1 MSRPCPEFGPLLG
14 PFGDGEL
21 EPSKMVEVDA
31 HVEHC
36 EGCRERILL
45 DESTRHSL
53 KQVCKQGAPA
63 GLKERMQAA
72 MVAENVRVM
81 AREKASGKNSSWR
94 TVVPLATAAAFA
106 LAWGAMSRGPIART
120 TGGTLVGAGPM
131 GEDFL
136 SELVAEH
143 SRPLPPERTDPQKVG
158 ELGQYV
164 GVPIHATALHPEN
177 AHFVGGRVLPMR
189 QERAAML
196 QYEITQAGETRR
208 VSVFVFDPHRIQV
221 SGDDLTPRPVGTSE
235 VRVGRQNGY
244 SVAVT
249 QRGGVGYAVTSDLD
263 EQKNAELLAHS
274 DF

>member
-1 MSRPCPEFGPLLG
+1 MSRPCPDFGPLLG

-36 EGCRERILL
+36 EGCRERVLL

-53 KQVCKQGAPA
+53 KQVCKQGAPD

-72 MVAENVRVM
+72 MVAENLRVM

-120 TGGTLVGAGPM
+120 TAGGIVGAGPM

-164 GVPIHATALHPEN
+164 GVPIHASALHREN

-249 QRGGVGYAVTSDLD
+249 QRGGVGYAITSDLD